1 MCIRDR
7 VNQDLILSSH
17 DIGEGGLLVA
27 VAEMAM
33 SGEIGA
39 SININDHTHFFSEDQ
54 SRYLIEVSPNNEDKI
69 NQMALDSNIA
79 IELVGET
86 TKDDLIIRDIG
97 RISVQNLKLKSES
110 WFPNFTK

>member
-1 MCIRDR
+1 M
-7 VNQDLILSSH
+7 ILSSH

-39 SININDHTHFFSEDQ
+39 FIKNNDHIHFFSEDQ
-54 SRYLIEVSPNNEDKI
+54 SRYLIEVSPNNEGKI
-69 NQMALDSNIA
+69 KQMALDVNIA
-79 IELVGET
+79 IELIGET

-97 RISVQNLKLKSES
+97 QISVQNLKLKSES